1 MNSKKSNQIKRNF
14 TDKVKRNDYQSFY
27 KNKEKY
33 AAELGARHD
42 EKMKLLLVC
51 YSSEI
56 ENNAAIVKK
65 PMIKEIDEDEY
76 RKCSAYLKASAY
88 SSDRVFEL
96 KKMVEKKFGLSV
108 NNQVMVYQ
116 DNIIKDDAKHVFSY
130 HMAHM
135 DKIHVFDERDFD
147 ESIQELESAIYG
159 NHTENA
165 SSLEPVDV
173 KPKRRQSRGSSR
185 AYRRDP
191 APIYEPFKVDS
202 QPSYKQPNQMYAA
215 HNNFYNYNQNSMNTN
230 YTANNN
236 MNSRAMMY
244 QPQTKQYAFHSNFSY
259 Y

>member
-1 MNSKKSNQIKRNF
+1 MNSKKSNQIRKNF
-14 TDKVKRNDYQSFY
+14 TVKVKLDDHQSFY
-27 KNKEKY
+27 KNEEKY
-33 AAELGARHD
+33 ATELGARQD

-65 PMIKEIDEDEY
+65 PIIKEIDEDEY

-116 DNIIKDDAKHVFSY
+116 DNIIKDDTKHVFSY

-135 DKIHVFDERDFD
+135 HKIHVFDERDFD

-159 NHTENA
+159 NHTENPP
-165 SSLEPVDV
+165 SLEPVDV
-173 KPKRRQSRGSSR
+173 RPKRRQSRGSSK
-185 AYRRDP
+185 AYRRDQ

-202 QPSYKQPNQMYAA
+202 TPSYKQPNQMYSA
-215 HNNFYNYNQNSMNTN
+215 HNNFYNYNQN
-230 YTANNN
+230 N
-236 MNSRAMMY
+236 MNSNYTPNSNMNIRAMVY
-244 QPQTKQYAFHSNFSY
+244 QPQKQYAFHSNFSY